1 MFTFGVSTLFGFSIL
16 LLDFII
22 HFLLMRVRL
31 LIILLLVFH
40 AIPSLAGEYYTFQR
54 YSNADGLCCN
64 YVHDVVQDKNGFLWI
79 ATEYGLS
86 RFDGTQFR
94 NYYLE
99 EHPSLCRN
107 QILYLHTTRSG
118 QLLIGSNNGVL
129 LSYNEKTDSFD
140 NLMPDDFHETYFKSI
155 TGFYE
160 DEKDLWVSTTNG
172 MYAYDDQKK
181 KFAQHPAM
189 SDSIMQFFISS
200 VERDKFGHFLC
211 GYYLGVILLD
221 EKGKHL
227 EEYDE
232 LLSFGSIVSQ
242 IVKLDEQHFLVSSFV
257 DGVWIISIED
267 DGSIAKP
274 VRHETPF
281 RNVTSVLRDSR
292 GEFWFGTG
300 GQGLWKATFDGK
312 DFVFE
317 KVESVNFEKEELQKI
332 HCVYEDNQGDIWVGT
347 QNMGLLRCSSVKNS
361 GSLHSVDVKF
371 PIVDGTTFAED
382 EEGNLFVGADGHGV
396 FQMDENFNIKR
407 VYTVNNG
414 LTSNNVLSL
423 KYDKRG
429 FIWVAMWGGNL
440 CRIDLKTQKV
450 EEIPFEEI
458 ENFYNTIKVVHPF
471 SDGSV
476 WACVAGDGVYEMDK
490 EGAWKKLVLKTD
502 TGDFSY
508 NDLWTEDICVSPT
521 GVRWIITSRTVWRYE
536 NGEKFPVLPDGD
548 KIPMYSPRVM
558 LQGVCDEEGNLYVVS
573 TQGIIRISEDG
584 KEYQDLDFLPKGQY
598 ASILK
603 GDNGVFW
610 TAGSNGILSFDPKK
624 KTMERLL
631 IGKESQNRNYYT
643 CRASFRDSKGNIYFG
658 NSEGFVQLNP
668 EQVKHVSD
676 VSYLNFSRLFVK
688 GRLQPV
694 GSDLLP
700 KSLGDIDVLKLGYDE
715 NPISIKVDVIDF
727 TDLNNV
733 VLSYRLTNFDK
744 EWNDLGSRRDI
755 TFSHIPPGEYVLEVR
770 ANRQGVNGNYRHIS
784 LPLVVSPPWWQ
795 TWWFRLI
802 MGGIALLAI
811 IIFFRLRFRSILKQK
826 TMLEEKVEERTK
838 ELYVANQELEKKKEQ
853 LELQNDELEQALN
866 EKDRLISVIAHDLKN
881 PMFAIVC
888 ALENLQNRG
897 NAMEESVR
905 KSVKG
910 IYLSAFKLQG
920 VMVKLLEWARGRQQE
935 IKRNIEEKSLKN
947 LAKDVLEYHLN
958 MFEEKN
964 ISIRVDDGN
973 LAHYAIMDSRMVAT
987 AIGNLLTNAVKFTPE
1002 NGAVEILFS
1011 ETENEAIVKVRDH
1024 GVGMPLE
1031 TKQKLLNGE
1040 TVESRYGT
1048 NNEKGTGFGFQLTQ
1062 DCIKKSGGR
1071 LTIESEEGKGT
1082 TVALILPKSEILDD
1096 FEEEKIS
1103 VEEQECG
1110 KEQCEATRLASDE
1123 SGKEPEEES
1132 GGVVSPPLSGT
1143 LAEDIELVKGNTI
1156 LIVDDEEMLL
1166 TYLREVLEPYFNVVE
1181 AHNGKE
1187 GYQKILQ
1194 CMPDLIISDIEMPE
1208 CSGPEM
1214 LERIKANEDIRHIPL
1229 LFLSARIEESDR
1241 LLGLGRGAID
1251 YVNKPFK
1258 KEELVLKLLNI
1269 LKFRRRQQQQ
1279 VWKAFQE
1286 GGTMEKEKEEIDPL
1300 LKAIMQIVAEK
1311 YCDPNFSA
1319 EDMASSLSMSKST
1332 FARKLKLITE
1342 KTPTE
1347 ILTEYRL
1354 GVARTLLSS
1363 SNHTVSEVAYAV
1375 GFNDPYYFSKKFRNF
1390 YGYSPS
1396 QQNGFGLK

>member
-1 MFTFGVSTLFGFSIL
+1 MRFCFTV
-16 LLDFII
+16 
-22 HFLLMRVRL
+22 
-31 LIILLLVFH
+31 ILLLVFQVF
-40 AIPSLAGEYYTFQR
+40 PSLAGEYYTFQR
-54 YSNADGLCCN
+54 YSNDDGLCCN

-107 QILYLHTTRSG
+107 QILYLHTTQSG
-118 QLLIGSNNGVL
+118 RLMIGSNNGVL
-129 LSYNEKTDSFD
+129 LAYNENTDSFD
-140 NLMPDDFHETYFKSI
+140 NLMPDDFHDTYFKSI

-160 DEKDLWVSTTNG
+160 EENDLWVSTTNG
-172 MYAYDDQKK
+172 LYAYDEEKK

-189 SDSIMQFFISS
+189 SDSIMDYFISS
-200 VERDKFGHFLC
+200 IKRDKFGRFLC
-211 GYYLGVILLD
+211 GCYMGVLIFDENGNHLKEFD
-221 EKGKHL
+221 EK
-227 EEYDE
+227 
-232 LLSFGSIVSQ
+232 LSLGSIVSK
-242 IVKLDEQHFLVSSFV
+242 IVMLDEQHFMVSSFV
-257 DGVWIISIED
+257 DGIWIITIED
-267 DGSIAKP
+267 DGSIAEP
-274 VRHETPF
+274 VRYKTPF
-281 RNVTSVLRDSR
+281 RNVTSLVRDSR

-300 GQGLWKATFDGK
+300 GQGLWKATFVGK
-312 DFVFE
+312 EFVFE
-317 KVESVNFEKEELQKI
+317 KIESVNFEKEELQKI

-361 GSLHSVDVKF
+361 GSLHSVDVRF

-407 VYTVNNG
+407 VYTVNDG

-450 EEIPFEEI
+450 VEIPFKEI
-458 ENFYNTIKVVHPF
+458 ENPYNTLKVVYPF
-471 SDGSV
+471 ADGSV

-490 EGAWKKLVLKTD
+490 EGEWKKLVLKTD
-502 TGDFSY
+502 TGDFTY

-548 KIPMYSPRVM
+548 KIPMYSPRVL

-573 TQGIIRISEDG
+573 TQGIICISEDG
-584 KEYQDLDFLPKGQY
+584 KDYQDLEFLPKGQY

-603 GDNGVFW
+603 GDNGVFL
-610 TAGSNGILSFDPKK
+610 TAGSNGILSFDPKN

-631 IGKESQNRNYYT
+631 IGEESQNRNYYT

-688 GRLQPV
+688 GKLQSV

-700 KSLGDIDVLKLGYDE
+700 KSLGEIDVLRLGYDE

-733 VLSYRLTNFDK
+733 VLSYRLSNFEK
-744 EWNDLGSRRDI
+744 EWNDLGNRREI

-770 ANRQGVNGNYRHIS
+770 ANRQGVNGDFRYIS

-795 TWWFRLI
+795 TWWFRSI
-802 MGGIALLAI
+802 IAGTLLLAI
-811 IIFFRLRFRSILKQK
+811 ILFFRLRFRNILKQK

-853 LELQNDELEQALN
+853 LECQNDELEQALN
-866 EKDRLISVIAHDLKN
+866 EKDRLISVVAHDLKN

-888 ALENLQNRG
+888 SLENLQKKG
-897 NAMEESVR
+897 NGMEENVR
-905 KSVKG
+905 KTVKG

-935 IKRNIEEKSLKN
+935 IQRNIEEKSLKN
-947 LAKDVLEYHLN
+947 LAEDVLEYHLN

-964 ISIRVDDGN
+964 ISVKIDNGN
-973 LAHYAIMDSRMVAT
+973 LTHCAIMDIRMVAT
-987 AIGNLLTNAVKFTPE
+987 AVGNLLTNAVKFTPE
-1002 NGAVEILFS
+1002 NGVVEMLFS
-1011 ETENEAIVKVRDH
+1011 ETEDEVILKVRDH
-1024 GVGMPLE
+1024 GVGMPHE
-1031 TKQKLLNGE
+1031 TMQKLLNGE

-1082 TVALILPKSEILDD
+1082 TVALMLPKSSVLDD
-1096 FEEEKIS
+1096 LEEKKTDS
-1103 VEEQECG
+1103 GVVELTVEEQEETPLTSSEK
-1110 KEQCEATRLASDE
+1110 KESEEGTRDDAAPQPFY
-1123 SGKEPEEES
+1123 GA
-1132 GGVVSPPLSGT
+1132 

-1166 TYLREVLEPYFNVVE
+1166 AYLREVLEPYFNVVE

-1214 LERIKANEDIRHIPL
+1214 LEMMKANENIRHIPL
-1229 LFLSARIEESDR
+1229 LFLSARVEESDR
-1241 LLGLGRGAID
+1241 LSGLGRGAID

-1258 KEELVLKLLNI
+1258 KEELVLKLLSI

-1279 VWKAFQE
+1279 VWKSFQE
-1286 GGTMEKEKEEIDPL
+1286 GGTLEEEKEEIDPL
-1300 LKAIMQIVAEK
+1300 LKSIMQIVSEK
-1311 YCDPNFSA
+1311 YSDPTFSA
-1319 EDMASSLSMSKST
+1319 DDMASSLLMSKST

-1363 SNHTVSEVAYAV
+1363 SNRTVSEVAYAV